1 MNGKILL
8 AVGVVLMSASV
19 AWSEYQHHRRQ
30 PPEGAKLHKFSTTV
44 ERERP
49 ELNEET
55 RALINAYRRDPSE
68 ANRKAL
74 EKQVLANYDKVI
86 ARKKA
91 KLEELRKTAKEQS
104 KVKEMEEIVRE
115 VVADKEHRIAQSMAR
130 FTDKRLKPGV
140 REAKDGFHP
149 VLGAKTTIS
158 IAHTE
163 VTNAEFKRFRVSWP
177 NDDDK
182 PAVNISYQ
190 DALAYCA
197 WLSKSDSCSSGRA
210 GAPRTPQTKYRLP
223 SADEWECAAGHM
235 PKDADFNAK
244 GEDGAIV
251 SVGKYAKTLSASGAI
266 DMWGNVWE
274 WTSSDLKNGKA
285 VKGGAF
291 DAGRTKCR
299 TEERNESRDPT
310 KGYANVGFRV
320 VREDK

>member
-1 MNGKILL
+1 MKSKILL
-8 AVGVVLMSASV
+8 AFGMVLISASV
-19 AWSEYQHHRRQ
+19 VCAETQYHRRQ
-30 PPEGAKLHKFSTTV
+30 PTEGAKLHKFSTTV

-55 RALINAYRRDPSE
+55 KALIAAYRKDPSD
-68 ANRKAL
+68 ANYKAL
-74 EKQVLANYDKVI
+74 EKQVCTNYEQVI

-104 KVKEMEEIVRE
+104 KVKEMEEIVKE
-115 VVADKEHRIAQSMAR
+115 VIADKEHRIAQSMAR

-163 VTNAEFKRFRVSWP
+163 VTNAEFKRFRALWP
-177 NDDDK
+177 MDDDK
-182 PAVNISYQ
+182 PAVNVSYQ
-190 DALAYCA
+190 DTLAYCA
-197 WLSKSDSCSSGRA
+197 WLSKGK
-210 GAPRTPQTKYRLP
+210 TKYRLP
-223 SADEWECAAGHM
+223 TADEWECAAGHM

-244 GEDGAIV
+244 GEDGEIV
-251 SVGKYAKTLSASGAI
+251 SVTKYNKTLSACGAI

-291 DAGRTKCR
+291 DAGRTHCR
-299 TEERNESRDPT
+299 TEERGESRLPT
-310 KGYANVGFRV
+310 KSYPNVGFRI
-320 VREDK
+320 VREDY

>member
-1 MNGKILL
+1 MTSKIIS
-8 AVGVVLMSASV
+8 AVFAAVVVLAASGEEK
-19 AWSEYQHHRRQ
+19 SRRRH
-30 PPEGAKLHKFSTTV
+30 PTEGAKLHKFSTTV

-74 EKQVLANYDKVI
+74 EKQVRANYDKVI

-91 KLEELRKTAKEQS
+91 KLEELRKTAKVQS
-104 KVKEMEEIVRE
+104 KVREMEEIVKE
-115 VVADKEHRIAQSMAR
+115 VVADREHRIAQSMAR

-163 VTNAEFKRFRVSWP
+163 VTNAEFKRFRASWP
-177 NDDDK
+177 KDDDK
-182 PAVNISYQ
+182 PAVNVSYR
-190 DALAYCA
+190 DAVAYCE
-197 WLSKSDSCSSGRA
+197 WLSRNDGKL
-210 GAPRTPQTKYRLP
+210 KYRLP
-223 SADEWECAAGHM
+223 TADEWECAAGHM

-244 GEDGAIV
+244 GEDGEIV

-285 VKGGAF
+285 VKGGAY

-310 KGYANVGFRV
+310 TGYANVGFRV

>member
-19 AWSEYQHHRRQ
+19 AWSEYQHHRRR
-30 PPEGAKLHKFSTTV
+30 PTEGAKLHKFSTTV

-68 ANRKAL
+68 ANYKAL
-74 EKQVLANYDKVI
+74 EKQVRANYDKVI

-104 KVKEMEEIVRE
+104 KVEEMEEIVRE

-163 VTNAEFKRFRVSWP
+163 VTNAEFKRFRASWP
-177 NDDDK
+177 KDDDK
-182 PAVNISYQ
+182 PAVNVSYR
-190 DALAYCA
+190 DAVAYCE
-197 WLSKSDSCSSGRA
+197 WLSRNDGKS
-210 GAPRTPQTKYRLP
+210 KYRLP
-223 SADEWECAAGHM
+223 TADEWECAAGHM

-244 GEDGAIV
+244 GEDGEIV

-274 WTSSDLKNGKA
+274 WTSSDLKNAKA

-299 TEERNESRDPT
+299 TEERNEFRDPT

-320 VREDK
+320 VREDI